1 MSSSEGNNTYLI
13 IGASGYLGSY
23 FLKNILEKTNDHIIA
38 TYNSEPSIINERIKW
53 LKLEITNFE
62 EVDKFC
68 EDLKKLHKELKV
80 IYLSAY
86 HHPDKVEENSKL
98 AWNINIVCL
107 ANLLNKIPNIFTFY
121 YSSTDNVYGES
132 INNYHFKENDQC
144 SPVNEYGQ
152 QKLLAEKIVLSYRQ
166 NVIRYPFLIGPSL
179 TNKKHFYDFI
189 VEDLKN
195 DKKIEAFADS
205 YRNSI
210 EFNSAALYT
219 INLIEKYGDKNLG
232 IINICSDKGTSKYDV
247 MIKIA
252 DKFGYN
258 KENIIP
264 VSIQKTNNIF
274 KARRAK
280 STLMDNTK
288 IKNLLLIN
296 NIDLK

>member
-1 MSSSEGNNTYLI
+1 MSGNNTYLI

-23 FLKNILEKTNDHIIA
+23 FLKNILEKTSDHIIA
-38 TYNSEPSIINERIKW
+38 TYNSKPSIINERIKW
-53 LKLEITNFE
+53 LKLEITDFE

-68 EDLKKLHKELKV
+68 EDLKKLNKELKV

-86 HHPDKVEENSKL
+86 HHPDKVEENPKL

-107 ANLLNKIPNIFTFY
+107 ANLLNKIPNICTFY
-121 YSSTDNVYGES
+121 YSSTDNIYGES

-144 SPVNEYGQ
+144 NPVNEYGK

-219 INLIEKYGDKNLG
+219 INLIEKYDDKNLG
-232 IINICSDKGTSKYDV
+232 IINICSDQGTSKYDV

-252 DKFGYN
+252 EKFGYN

-274 KARRAK
+274 KAKRAK